1 MGQHTYLKRQSSAD
15 RQPADVSAPEG
26 LHYPNSALAAMT
38 GADSPSGNNLAD
50 IHDSIMQRFSP
61 AVRESIQ
68 AQIPTAEAEA
78 DRLSASVK
86 SGSPD
91 AVKAAMGRKMGADF
105 SGVRFHTGKA
115 AEAKASAVDARAYT
129 SGNDVYF
136 GEGGF
141 DPAIAAHELVHT
153 AQQGVVTAAT
163 PTVATPVGG
172 VQRWNP
178 FKKKS
183 SSGNA
188 QPAPA
193 PAAPAQV
200 RDPFSMSDMKAALT
214 RDKMHKADASMQELF
229 QRANH
234 GGTAADRAL
243 AEQTF
248 SEWHQGEQVRPLAKQ
263 SYTPQNMSTVLSFTR
278 PILQREIAQAS
289 RGKEATDGNRFV
301 FARGENIGM
310 RPYVE
315 MLANAGQRSSD
326 QMFDYMFTPQGPLP
340 DISSSAAYAKARD
353 EANPAEL
360 VQYEQQALTD
370 FHQYLDILGQDQ
382 NAMDALR
389 QSADMYSSL
398 GTYHRS
404 TGEDDP
410 VQENLAGM
418 LGGREE
424 ALQRALSDMM
434 LRSFSPAMTNTDR
447 VSNYPNQ
454 ADKNQ
459 ATQRTA
465 TMMRMQ
471 SRVLAM
477 TTGGRADSDYSDQ
490 QKAARAGMLAFFQQH
505 GLIDAPAPA
514 GRPRAQSSAS
524 PRTVPPSA
532 ARPPLRRT
540 QSSASLRAA
549 PMAAP
554 TPAPTPAPEPASA
567 PAPAPAPAGRPRAQS
582 NASLR
587 TAPSAARPSL
597 RRTQSSASLRAAP
610 MAAPTPAP
618 TPAPEPASAPAPAPA
633 PAPAA
638 PSQRQ
643 WVSARPAPAAPGA
656 QLVNPPPAP
665 APAAP
670 SQRQWVSARPAPA
683 APRAQL
689 VNPPP
694 GPGSKT
700 TKDTMLYRSDRI
712 GQMAAAPLVDF
723 DPTTSDP
730 EQLALFARHLYDKI
744 QNPSQEDSEEDISKR
759 KQMFAAVRARQM
771 KGEYDAQQ
779 RAAAPPP
786 APAPAKK
793 KHGWFHRKKK

>member
-153 AQQGVVTAAT
+153 AQQGVVAAAT

-524 PRTVPPSA
+524 
-532 ARPPLRRT
+532 
-540 QSSASLRAA
+540 
-549 PMAAP
+549 
-554 TPAPTPAPEPASA
+554 
-567 PAPAPAPAGRPRAQS
+567 
-582 NASLR
+582 LR

-643 WVSARPAPAAPGA
+643 WVSARPAPAAP
-656 QLVNPPPAP
+656 
-665 APAAP
+665 
-670 SQRQWVSARPAPA
+670 
-683 APRAQL
+683 RAQL
-689 VNPPP
+689 VNPAP

-744 QNPSQEDSEEDISKR
+744 QNPSKEDSEEDISKR
-759 KQMFAAVRARQM
+759 KQMFAAVRARQI
-771 KGEYDAQQ
+771 EDEDRAQQ

-793 KHGWFHRKKK
+793 KHDWFHQKKK

>member
-1 MGQHTYLKRQSSAD
+1 
-15 RQPADVSAPEG
+15 
-26 LHYPNSALAAMT
+26 MT
-38 GADSPSGNNLAD
+38 GADSPSDNNLSD
-50 IHDSIMQRFSP
+50 IHDSIMQRFSAP
-61 AVRESIQ
+61 VRESVQ

-153 AQQGVVTAAT
+153 AQQGVVAAAT

-193 PAAPAQV
+193 PAQV
-200 RDPFSMSDMKAALT
+200 RDPFSMSDMKAALQ
-214 RDKMHKADASMQELF
+214 RDGMHKADASMQELF

-248 SEWHQGEQVRPLAKQ
+248 SEWHQGEQVRSLAKQ

-278 PILQREIAQAS
+278 PILQREIAQTS

-315 MLANAGQRSSD
+315 MLANAGRRTGD
-326 QMFDYMFTPQGPLP
+326 QMFGYMFTPQGPLP

-410 VQENLAGM
+410 VQENLVGM

-424 ALQRALSDMM
+424 ALQRALNDMM
-434 LRSFSPAMTNTDR
+434 LRSFSPAMTDADKAASYSR
-447 VSNYPNQ
+447 E
-454 ADKNQ
+454 DKNQ

-471 SRVLAM
+471 SRVLSM
-477 TTGGRADSDYSDQ
+477 TTGGRAGTASGDYSDQ

-505 GLIDAPAPA
+505 GLIDAPAPQALA
-514 GRPRAQSSAS
+514 GRPADPGSLCPEYPFPVRHRCPSV
-524 PRTVPPSA
+524 PR
-532 ARPPLRRT
+532 
-540 QSSASLRAA
+540 
-549 PMAAP
+549 
-554 TPAPTPAPEPASA
+554 
-567 PAPAPAPAGRPRAQS
+567 GRPVS
-582 NASLR
+582 
-587 TAPSAARPSL
+587 
-597 RRTQSSASLRAAP
+597 
-610 MAAPTPAP
+610 
-618 TPAPEPASAPAPAPA
+618 EP
-633 PAPAA
+633 
-638 PSQRQ
+638 
-643 WVSARPAPAAPGA
+643 
-656 QLVNPPPAP
+656 
-665 APAAP
+665 
-670 SQRQWVSARPAPA
+670 
-683 APRAQL
+683 
-689 VNPPP
+689 
-694 GPGSKT
+694 
-700 TKDTMLYRSDRI
+700 
-712 GQMAAAPLVDF
+712 GQIL
-723 DPTTSDP
+723 S
-730 EQLALFARHLYDKI
+730 
-744 QNPSQEDSEEDISKR
+744 
-759 KQMFAAVRARQM
+759 
-771 KGEYDAQQ
+771 
-779 RAAAPPP
+779 
-786 APAPAKK
+786 
-793 KHGWFHRKKK
+793 

>member
-1 MGQHTYLKRQSSAD
+1 
-15 RQPADVSAPEG
+15 
-26 LHYPNSALAAMT
+26 
-38 GADSPSGNNLAD
+38 
-50 IHDSIMQRFSP
+50 
-61 AVRESIQ
+61 
-68 AQIPTAEAEA
+68 
-78 DRLSASVK
+78 
-86 SGSPD
+86 
-91 AVKAAMGRKMGADF
+91 MGRKMGADF

-153 AQQGVVTAAT
+153 AQQGVVAAAT

-514 GRPRAQSSAS
+514 GRPRPQSSAS

-567 PAPAPAPAGRPRAQS
+567 PAPS
-582 NASLR
+582 
-587 TAPSAARPSL
+587 
-597 RRTQSSASLRAAP
+597 
-610 MAAPTPAP
+610 
-618 TPAPEPASAPAPAPA
+618 
-633 PAPAA
+633 
-638 PSQRQ
+638 
-643 WVSARPAPAAPGA
+643 
-656 QLVNPPPAP
+656 PAP

-730 EQLALFARHLYDKI
+730 EQIALFTRHLYDKI
-744 QNPSQEDSEEDISKR
+744 QNPSKEDSEEDISKR

-793 KHGWFHRKKK
+793 KHDWFHRKKK

>member
-15 RQPADVSAPEG
+15 RQTADTPVSVRSQ
-26 LHYPNSALAAMT
+26 YPNSALNALYGGESTSYDLSA
-38 GADSPSGNNLAD
+38 

-141 DPAIAAHELVHT
+141 DPAVAAHELVHT
-153 AQQGVVTAAT
+153 AQQGVVAAAT

-193 PAAPAQV
+193 PAVPAQV
-200 RDPFSMSDMKAALT
+200 RDPFSVSDMKAALQRYGT
-214 RDKMHKADASMQELF
+214 HKADVGMQELF

-248 SEWHQGEQVRPLAKQ
+248 SEWHQGEQMRSLAKQ

-326 QMFDYMFTPQGPLP
+326 QMFNYMFTPQGPLP
-340 DISSSAAYAKARD
+340 DINSSTAYAKARD

-370 FHQYLDILGQDQ
+370 FHKYLDILGQDQ

-434 LRSFSPAMTNTDR
+434 LRSFSPAMTNTAR
-447 VSNYPNQ
+447 VVNYPNET
-454 ADKNQ
+454 DKNQ
-459 ATQRTA
+459 AIQRTA

-477 TTGGRADSDYSDQ
+477 TTGGRANTASGDYSDQ

-505 GLIDAPAPA
+505 GLIDAPAPQAAPAPA

-524 PRTVPPSA
+524 LRTAPSA

-582 NASLR
+582 SASLR

-618 TPAPEPASAPAPAPA
+618 TPAPEPASAPA
-633 PAPAA
+633 
-638 PSQRQ
+638 
-643 WVSARPAPAAPGA
+643 
-656 QLVNPPPAP
+656 
-665 APAAP
+665 AP

-689 VNPPP
+689 VNPSPAPAAPGAQLVNPSP

-730 EQLALFARHLYDKI
+730 EQLALFTRHLYDQI
-744 QNPSQEDSEEDISKR
+744 QNPSKEDSEEDISRR
-759 KQMFAAVRARQM
+759 KQMFAAVRARQIRS
-771 KGEYDAQQ
+771 ESDAQQ
-779 RAAAPPP
+779 RAAPPPP

>member
-91 AVKAAMGRKMGADF
+91 AVKAAMGRRMGADF

-153 AQQGVVTAAT
+153 AQQGVVAAAT

-248 SEWHQGEQVRPLAKQ
+248 SEWHQGEQMRSLAKQ

-477 TTGGRADSDYSDQ
+477 TTGGRADTASGDYSDQ

-524 PRTVPPSA
+524 P
-532 ARPPLRRT
+532 
-540 QSSASLRAA
+540 
-549 PMAAP
+549 
-554 TPAPTPAPEPASA
+554 
-567 PAPAPAPAGRPRAQS
+567 
-582 NASLR
+582 R

-618 TPAPEPASAPAPAPA
+618 TPAPEPASAPAPA
-633 PAPAA
+633 
-638 PSQRQ
+638 
-643 WVSARPAPAAPGA
+643 
-656 QLVNPPPAP
+656 PAP

-730 EQLALFARHLYDKI
+730 EQIALFTRHLYDQIK
-744 QNPSQEDSEEDISKR
+744 NPSPDDSPETISKR
-759 KQMFAAVRARQM
+759 KQMFAAVRARQI
-771 KGEYDAQQ
+771 EEEDRAQQ

-793 KHGWFHRKKK
+793 KHGWFHQKKK

>member
-1 MGQHTYLKRQSSAD
+1 
-15 RQPADVSAPEG
+15 
-26 LHYPNSALAAMT
+26 
-38 GADSPSGNNLAD
+38 
-50 IHDSIMQRFSP
+50 
-61 AVRESIQ
+61 
-68 AQIPTAEAEA
+68 
-78 DRLSASVK
+78 
-86 SGSPD
+86 
-91 AVKAAMGRKMGADF
+91 MGRKMGADF

-153 AQQGVVTAAT
+153 AQQGVVAAAT

-278 PILQREIAQAS
+278 PILQREIAASS

-315 MLANAGQRSSD
+315 MLANAGRRSSD

-410 VQENLAGM
+410 VQENLTGM

-447 VSNYPNQ
+447 VVNYPNK

-567 PAPAPAPAGRPRAQS
+567 PAPAPQAPAGRPRAQS

-618 TPAPEPASAPAPAPA
+618 IPAPEPASAPAPAPA

-643 WVSARPAPAAPGA
+643 WVSARPAPAAP
-656 QLVNPPPAP
+656 
-665 APAAP
+665 
-670 SQRQWVSARPAPA
+670 
-683 APRAQL
+683 RAQL
-689 VNPPP
+689 VNPAP
-694 GPGSKT
+694 
-700 TKDTMLYRSDRI
+700 
-712 GQMAAAPLVDF
+712 AAAP
-723 DPTTSDP
+723 
-730 EQLALFARHLYDKI
+730 A
-744 QNPSQEDSEEDISKR
+744 
-759 KQMFAAVRARQM
+759 
-771 KGEYDAQQ
+771 
-779 RAAAPPP
+779 P

>member
-15 RQPADVSAPEG
+15 RQTADTPVSVRSQ
-26 LHYPNSALAAMT
+26 YPNSALNALYGGESTSYDLSA
-38 GADSPSGNNLAD
+38 

-141 DPAIAAHELVHT
+141 DPAVAAHELVHT
-153 AQQGVVTAAT
+153 AQQGVVAAAT

-193 PAAPAQV
+193 PAVPAQV
-200 RDPFSMSDMKAALT
+200 RDPFSVSDMKAALQRYGT
-214 RDKMHKADASMQELF
+214 HKADVGMQELF

-248 SEWHQGEQVRPLAKQ
+248 SEWHQGEQMRSLAKQ

-326 QMFDYMFTPQGPLP
+326 QMFNYMFTPQGPLP
-340 DISSSAAYAKARD
+340 DINSSTAYAKARD

-370 FHQYLDILGQDQ
+370 FHKYLDILGQDQ

-434 LRSFSPAMTNTDR
+434 LRSFSPAMTNTAR
-447 VSNYPNQ
+447 VVNYPNET
-454 ADKNQ
+454 DKNQ
-459 ATQRTA
+459 AIQRTA

-477 TTGGRADSDYSDQ
+477 TTGGRANTASGDYSDQ

-505 GLIDAPAPA
+505 GLIDAPAPQA
-514 GRPRAQSSAS
+514 
-524 PRTVPPSA
+524 
-532 ARPPLRRT
+532 
-540 QSSASLRAA
+540 
-549 PMAAP
+549 
-554 TPAPTPAPEPASA
+554 
-567 PAPAPAPAGRPRAQS
+567 APAPAGRPRAQS
-582 NASLR
+582 SASLR

-618 TPAPEPASAPAPAPA
+618 TPAPEPASAPA
-633 PAPAA
+633 A

-643 WVSARPAPAAPGA
+643 WVST
-656 QLVNPPPAP
+656 
-665 APAAP
+665 
-670 SQRQWVSARPAPA
+670 RPAPA

-689 VNPPP
+689 VNPSPAPAAPGAQLVNPSP

-730 EQLALFARHLYDKI
+730 EQLALFTRHLYDQI
-744 QNPSQEDSEEDISKR
+744 QNPSKEDSEEDISRR
-759 KQMFAAVRARQM
+759 KQMFAAVRARQIRS
-771 KGEYDAQQ
+771 ESDAQQ
-779 RAAAPPP
+779 RAAPPPP

>member
-15 RQPADVSAPEG
+15 RQTADTPVSVRSQ
-26 LHYPNSALAAMT
+26 YPNSALNALYGGESTSYDLSA
-38 GADSPSGNNLAD
+38 

-141 DPAIAAHELVHT
+141 DPAVAAHELVHT
-153 AQQGVVTAAT
+153 AQQGVVAAAT

-193 PAAPAQV
+193 PAVPAQV
-200 RDPFSMSDMKAALT
+200 RDPFSVSDMKAALQRYGT
-214 RDKMHKADASMQELF
+214 HKADVGMQELF

-248 SEWHQGEQVRPLAKQ
+248 SEWHQGEQMRSLAKQ

-326 QMFDYMFTPQGPLP
+326 QMFNYMFTPQGPLP
-340 DISSSAAYAKARD
+340 DINSSTAYAKARD

-370 FHQYLDILGQDQ
+370 FHKYLDILGQDQ

-434 LRSFSPAMTNTDR
+434 LRSFSPAMTNTAR
-447 VSNYPNQ
+447 VVNYPNET
-454 ADKNQ
+454 DKNQ
-459 ATQRTA
+459 AIQRTA

-477 TTGGRADSDYSDQ
+477 TTGGRANTASGDYSDQ

-505 GLIDAPAPA
+505 GLIDAPAPQAAPAPA

-524 PRTVPPSA
+524 LRTAPSA

-567 PAPAPAPAGRPRAQS
+567 PA
-582 NASLR
+582 
-587 TAPSAARPSL
+587 
-597 RRTQSSASLRAAP
+597 
-610 MAAPTPAP
+610 
-618 TPAPEPASAPAPAPA
+618 
-633 PAPAA
+633 
-638 PSQRQ
+638 
-643 WVSARPAPAAPGA
+643 
-656 QLVNPPPAP
+656 
-665 APAAP
+665 AP

-689 VNPPP
+689 VNPSPAPAAPGAQLVNPSP

-730 EQLALFARHLYDKI
+730 EQLALFTRHLYDQI
-744 QNPSQEDSEEDISKR
+744 QNPSKEDSEEDISRR
-759 KQMFAAVRARQM
+759 KQMFAAVRARQIRS
-771 KGEYDAQQ
+771 ESDAQQ
-779 RAAAPPP
+779 RAAPPPP

>member
-15 RQPADVSAPEG
+15 RQTADTPVSVRSQ
-26 LHYPNSALAAMT
+26 YPNSALNALYGGESTSYDLSA
-38 GADSPSGNNLAD
+38 

-141 DPAIAAHELVHT
+141 DPAVAAHELVHT
-153 AQQGVVTAAT
+153 AQQGVVAAAT

-193 PAAPAQV
+193 PAVPAQV
-200 RDPFSMSDMKAALT
+200 RDPFSVSDMKAALQRYGT
-214 RDKMHKADASMQELF
+214 HKADVGMQELF

-248 SEWHQGEQVRPLAKQ
+248 SEWHQGEQMRSLAKQ

-326 QMFDYMFTPQGPLP
+326 QMFNYMFTPQGPLP
-340 DISSSAAYAKARD
+340 DINSSTAYAKARD

-370 FHQYLDILGQDQ
+370 FHKYLDILGQDQ

-434 LRSFSPAMTNTDR
+434 LRSFSPAMTNTAR
-447 VSNYPNQ
+447 VVNYPNET
-454 ADKNQ
+454 DKNQ
-459 ATQRTA
+459 AIQRTA

-477 TTGGRADSDYSDQ
+477 TTGGRANTASGDYSDQ

-505 GLIDAPAPA
+505 GLIDAPAPQAAPAPA

-524 PRTVPPSA
+524 LRTAPSA

-567 PAPAPAPAGRPRAQS
+567 PA
-582 NASLR
+582 
-587 TAPSAARPSL
+587 
-597 RRTQSSASLRAAP
+597 
-610 MAAPTPAP
+610 
-618 TPAPEPASAPAPAPA
+618 
-633 PAPAA
+633 
-638 PSQRQ
+638 
-643 WVSARPAPAAPGA
+643 
-656 QLVNPPPAP
+656 
-665 APAAP
+665 AP

-689 VNPPP
+689 VNPSPAPAPAAPSQRQWVSTRPAPAAPRAQLVNPSPAPAAPGAQLVNPSP

-730 EQLALFARHLYDKI
+730 EQLALFTRHLYDQI
-744 QNPSQEDSEEDISKR
+744 QNPSKEDSEEDISRR
-759 KQMFAAVRARQM
+759 KQMFAAVRARQIRS
-771 KGEYDAQQ
+771 ESDAQQ
-779 RAAAPPP
+779 RAAPPPP

>member
-567 PAPAPAPAGRPRAQS
+567 PAPAPQAPAGRPRAQS

-618 TPAPEPASAPAPAPA
+618 TPAPEPASAPAPA
-633 PAPAA
+633 
-638 PSQRQ
+638 
-643 WVSARPAPAAPGA
+643 
-656 QLVNPPPAP
+656 PAP

-744 QNPSQEDSEEDISKR
+744 QNPSKEDSEEDISKR

-793 KHGWFHRKKK
+793 KHGWFHQKKK

>member
-153 AQQGVVTAAT
+153 AQQGVVAAAT

-200 RDPFSMSDMKAALT
+200 RDPFSVSDMKAALR
-214 RDKMHKADASMQELF
+214 RDKTHQADITMQELF

-248 SEWHQGEQVRPLAKQ
+248 SEWHQGEQMRSLAKQ

-278 PILQREIAQAS
+278 PILQREIAQTS
-289 RGKEATDGNRFV
+289 RRKEATDGGRFV
-301 FARGENIGM
+301 FARGEEIGI

-326 QMFDYMFTPQGPLP
+326 QMFNHMFTPQGPLP
-340 DISSSAAYAKARD
+340 DINSSTAYAKARD

-370 FHQYLDILGQDQ
+370 FHKYLDILGQDQ

-434 LRSFSPAMTNTDR
+434 LRSFSPAMTNSDR
-447 VSNYPNQ
+447 AFNYPNK

-477 TTGGRADSDYSDQ
+477 TTGGRADTASGDYSDQ

-567 PAPAPAPAGRPRAQS
+567 PAPAPAPA
-582 NASLR
+582 
-587 TAPSAARPSL
+587 
-597 RRTQSSASLRAAP
+597 
-610 MAAPTPAP
+610 
-618 TPAPEPASAPAPAPA
+618 
-633 PAPAA
+633 PAA

-643 WVSARPAPAAPGA
+643 WVSARPAPAAPRA

-689 VNPPP
+689 VNPAP

-730 EQLALFARHLYDKI
+730 EQLALFTRHLYDKI

-793 KHGWFHRKKK
+793 KHGWFHQKKK